1 MESNLGHIVGLI
13 AQLWTIGWLLYAGW
27 RVSGRL
33 THAGDA
39 ADRGIATAIVVLSAC
54 VVLNELLG
62 SAGALT
68 PRGIFFSHNALAAAG
83 VVWGRSAARIAVPWH
98 ATAPASTLSYLTVA
112 TVVLVLPHAVRAI
125 VHVPV
130 AWDEL
135 NYHLLKPAVWLFDA
149 QLSRL
154 AFPFPLSW
162 LAYYPANAEL
172 VWTTLVGVMRSD
184 FLVHVLNVP
193 LLLVLALLFVQ
204 FSRACGASS
213 HASWAFALV
222 MVTLPMVLGYVATAY
237 VEIVL
242 NVAELAA
249 IWFALRWVRAESAR
263 ASAEALLCG
272 LASGLALGAKYA
284 ALPVIGT
291 LAIALLGTLLTSE
304 RRRPRVLVEATIA
317 ACAALATG
325 GFWFVRNAVE
335 TGNPFYPVPF
345 LGLPHADNPKFP
357 WNGFSIL
364 DNFMP
369 LVSAGTLGS
378 AWFRGSHRYFV
389 AGPGMGW
396 FGVVLIAVALLGV
409 GSMAVASVQPRRATV
424 LLGRAGAFVLLVAM
438 LVTLITYL
446 RLPYWGNRG
455 WIVSQVRF
463 FTPFLFLSVA
473 AGVHLIERRI
483 DQRVLFR
490 LAAIGLLSNA
500 IQLDLRYPQLAKTS
514 STLIAIV
521 SLLAGSALVRFG
533 KSPARLLPIA
543 AAVVLFSL
551 PFVFRWREQ
560 HRFEML
566 ASVVEHQSS
575 MHVPLVASA
584 EYLARTYSERK
595 VAVTVKNFEFLS
607 VYTGRGFD
615 VRPIYVMTHAGAV
628 NPSEYPDGD
637 PRHGADRDVWLRNLK
652 ASGAAALVVVSARS
666 ATWPTEREWIATV
679 GIPERRFGDV
689 AVYDLGSL
697 RARSSTTESVAL
709 GGTGN

>member
-1 MESNLGHIVGLI
+1 MEGNFSLIVALV
-13 AQLWTIGWLLYAGW
+13 AQLWTIAWLLYAGW

-68 PRGIFFSHNALAAAG
+68 PLGIFFSHNALATAG
-83 VVWGRSAARIAVPWH
+83 VVWGRRAARIAVPWR
-98 ATAPASTLSYLTVA
+98 AAAPSTALSYLTVGA
-112 TVVLVLPHAVRAI
+112 VVLGLPHAVRAI

-135 NYHLLKPAVWLFDA
+135 NYHLFKPAVWLFDA

-184 FLVHVLNVP
+184 FLLHLLNVP

-204 FSRACGASS
+204 FSRACGASLD
-213 HASWAFALV
+213 ASWAFAFV

-249 IWFALRWVRAESAR
+249 IWFALRWLRAESAH

-272 LASGLALGAKYA
+272 LASGLALGAKYS

-291 LAIALLGTLLTSE
+291 LAIVLLGTLLASR
-304 RRRPRVLVEATIA
+304 RRRPRLLVEGAVA

-325 GFWFVRNAVE
+325 AFWYARNAVE
-335 TGNPFYPVPF
+335 TSNPFYPVPF
-345 LGLPHADNPKFP
+345 AGLPHADNAKLP
-357 WNGFSIL
+357 WHGFSIL
-364 DNFMP
+364 DNFMQ
-369 LVSAGTLGS
+369 LVSTGTLGS
-378 AWFRGSHRYFV
+378 VWFIGSHRYFV
-389 AGPGMGW
+389 GGPGMGW
-396 FGVVLIAVALLGV
+396 FGVLLIAVALLGV
-409 GSMAVASVQPRRATV
+409 GSIAVASVQQPRAAV
-424 LLGRAGAFVLLVAM
+424 LLGRAGAFVLLAAT
-438 LVTLITYL
+438 LVTLFTYL
-446 RLPYWGNRG
+446 RLPYWNHRG

-463 FTPFLFLSVA
+463 FTPFVFLSVA
-473 AGVHLIERRI
+473 AGLHLLERRV
-483 DQRVLFR
+483 DRRVLYG
-490 LAAIGLLSNA
+490 LAAIGLLSSA
-500 IQLDLRYPQLAKTS
+500 GQLDLRYPLLAKTDS
-514 STLIAIV
+514 RVIALLL
-521 SLLAGSALVRFG
+521 LLAGCAFVRFG
-533 KSPARLLPIA
+533 KPPAWLLPMA
-543 AAVVLFSL
+543 ATFVVISL

-566 ASVVEHQSS
+566 ARLVEHQVSL
-575 MHVPLVASA
+575 HDPLVASA
-584 EYLARTYSERK
+584 EYVARTYSHRK
-595 VAVTVKNFEFLS
+595 VAVTMENFEFLS

-628 NPSEYPDGD
+628 NPSKYSDGD
-637 PRHGADRDVWLRNLK
+637 PRHAWDRDVWLKNLQ
-652 ASGAAALVVVSARS
+652 ASGAAALVVVSTKNAV
-666 ATWPTEREWIATV
+666 WPTEREWIAPL
-679 GIPERRFGDV
+679 GIHAHRFGDV
-689 AVYDLGSL
+689 SVYDLSSL
-697 RARSSTTESVAL
+697 DAATTTESVAPA
-709 GGTGN
+709 GSRN